1 MTRDKIINNSI
12 GLGKFLIEL
21 DRMNELVRVEKT
33 VDPKYEIAAVV
44 SRLDKGKAVIFE
56 SVNNS
61 RFKVVA
67 NVLGTRTRVA
77 LAINSTEDRIDD
89 RINHAVAKPFPP
101 RSIETGIWSKNV
113 KDLFQI
119 PVVTHFE
126 KDIGPYITSSLVFAK
141 NQETGSQNLSTHR
154 LLRINDTSLVI
165 RMVEGRH
172 LHKCYSYAKEHGE
185 DLRVSIAVGSHPAV
199 SVASAYQAPYGQ
211 DEMQIANSLM
221 DERLITTN
229 APLSGLQVPL
239 ESEILIEGRILS
251 DKNDY
256 DCMVEMLGTYDIKRN
271 QPVLEIDKIYYHD
284 ESVYHD
290 ILPGYAE
297 HRLLMGLPVE
307 SRIRTEV
314 KNVVPTTKDVHLTE
328 GGCNWLDAVIQIKK
342 TLEGQPKNAIL
353 AAFAAHPSLKI
364 AIVVDEDIDPR
375 NPVQVEYAISTRC
388 QADRDLV
395 IIPGAKGSSL
405 DPSSDQ
411 ENLITTKLGID
422 ATASIFKDSGRFE
435 IARIPGQEKIEL
447 GDYF

>member
-1 MTRDKIINNSI
+1 
-12 GLGKFLIEL
+12 
-21 DRMNELVRVEKT
+21 
-33 VDPKYEIAAVV
+33 
-44 SRLDKGKAVIFE
+44 
-56 SVNNS
+56 
-61 RFKVVA
+61 
-67 NVLGTRTRVA
+67 
-77 LAINSTEDRIDD
+77 
-89 RINHAVAKPFPP
+89 
-101 RSIETGIWSKNV
+101 
-113 KDLFQI
+113 
-119 PVVTHFE
+119 
-126 KDIGPYITSSLVFAK
+126 
-141 NQETGSQNLSTHR
+141 
-154 LLRINDTSLVI
+154 
-165 RMVEGRH
+165 
-172 LHKCYSYAKEHGE
+172 
-185 DLRVSIAVGSHPAV
+185 
-199 SVASAYQAPYGQ
+199 
-211 DEMQIANSLM
+211 
-221 DERLITTN
+221 
-229 APLSGLQVPL
+229 
-239 ESEILIEGRILS
+239 
-251 DKNDY
+251 
-256 DCMVEMLGTYDIKRN
+256 MVEMLGTYDIKRN